1 MSRRKE
7 VTVSKPIGTILP
19 DTEEEAANLET
30 GKAAPE
36 ESAAEQAPEPEPK
49 AETEPK
55 KPAGAAAVVY
65 LGPDIYRVAN
75 HGTVYANGIIPA
87 HFEEKIAEVP
97 AIRGLIVPV
106 DQYAEVAKA
115 VTEPTGRYSFL
126 YNIVLNATKE

>member
-19 DTEEEAANLET
+19 EKEEEAANLET
-30 GKAAPE
+30 EKAAPE
-36 ESAAEQAPEPEPK
+36 ELEAEQAPEPETD
-49 AETEPK
+49 TEPK
-55 KPAGAAAVVY
+55 KSAGAAAVVY

-87 HFEEKIAEVP
+87 HFEAKIAEVP